1 MTIKEGKLR
10 IVGYFVLTALFF
22 IFFMLE
28 MFFSWRDEHMFL
40 KVLLLTILHTLAI
53 WEPTRFLILYF
64 RKKYAGLHAVKK
76 RLTRLVAVS
85 VPYAI
90 LVGWLRI
97 YLEDQSNLWGVSV
110 ANLTT
115 YLYTIGITLL
125 FTLLQ
130 IAVYESIYFFEEWNR
145 SRAEAEDMKRLNVQM
160 QMDSLKV
167 QIQPHFLFNTLNTL
181 IGLIEVNKDRA
192 ISFTE
197 NLAFVYR
204 YLLEANESSLIS
216 LEEELRFAN
225 TYFSLLKTRYPDGLF
240 LANELTDTE
249 GYEVPPL
256 SLQLLI
262 ENAVKHNSITRARPL
277 YIHLKYDQDG
287 QRLIVENNLQAKN
300 APATTGMGLQHLKK
314 KFELLNMPSIHV
326 KTDRDTFSVSLPLAK
341 KQQYESVN
349 YRR

>member
-10 IVGYFVLTALFF
+10 VVGYLVLTALFF

-28 MFFSWRDEHMFL
+28 MFFSWRDEHMFY
-40 KVLLLTILHTLAI
+40 KVLLLTVLHTLAI
-53 WEPTRFLILYF
+53 WEPTRFIIL
-64 RKKYAGLHAVKK
+64 RLRHKYAGLQGVKK
-76 RLTRLVAVS
+76 RLTCLVAIAL
-85 VPYAI
+85 PYAV

-110 ANLTT
+110 ANLTS
-115 YLYTIGITLL
+115 YLYTIGITVL
-125 FTLLQ
+125 FTFLQ

-145 SRAEAEDMKRLNVQM
+145 SRAEAEDMKRLNVQI

-204 YLLEANESSLIS
+204 YLLEANSSSLIS

-240 LANELTDTE
+240 LANELPDTE

-262 ENAVKHNSITRARPL
+262 ENAVKHNSITRAKPL
-277 YIHLKYDQDG
+277 FIHLKFDAVG
-287 QRLIVENNLQAKN
+287 QRLIVENNLQVKN
-300 APATTGMGLQHLKK
+300 TPGTTGVGLQHLKK
-314 KFELLNMPSIHV
+314 KFELLNLPAIYV
-326 KTDRDTFSVSLPLAK
+326 VTDRERFSVSLPLAK
-341 KQQYESVN
+341 KQQYESIN